1 MHSRIELG
9 DVVGL
14 ADIVVA
20 VEARAQIIGFCG
32 LRATGLYISKFLLPK
47 VVTAVDDAVEAVE
60 EGVDILSD
68 RIIEHSGLSRM
79 RRGRERR
86 QRQREKP
93 EEEK

>member
-1 MHSRIELG
+1 
-9 DVVGL
+9 
-14 ADIVVA
+14 
-20 VEARAQIIGFCG
+20 
-32 LRATGLYISKFLLPK
+32 LYISKFLLPE
-47 VVTAVDDAVEAVE
+47 VISASDDAVETVE

-68 RIIEHSGLSRM
+68 RIAERSRSSRM